1 MGTLAQGCSLSAEAG
16 NPPAGG
22 SAPWAVGGRASRSP
36 AEFARGLVAGWS
48 LQAQPEQRLKLRV
61 AECPGFPGMAWA
73 SRRECRYLHWAPWT

>member
-1 MGTLAQGCSLSAEAG
+1 MFAQ
-16 NPPAGG
+16 
-22 SAPWAVGGRASRSP
+22 
-36 AEFARGLVAGWS
+36 GLVAGWS